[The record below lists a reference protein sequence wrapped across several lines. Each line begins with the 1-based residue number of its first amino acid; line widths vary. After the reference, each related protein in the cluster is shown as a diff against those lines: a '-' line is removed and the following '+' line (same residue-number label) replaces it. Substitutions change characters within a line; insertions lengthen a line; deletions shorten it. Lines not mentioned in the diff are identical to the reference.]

1 MLSAM
6 IKKISWLYKFFEKRI
21 LLYSGI
27 AQEVERLAV
36 NQCVKGSSPF
46 PGAIIWEIGGIGRH
60 ARLRI

>member
-46 PGAIIWEIGGIGRH
+46 PGAIWSSDGIGIH
-60 ARLRI
+60 TSLRN